1 MLNRLLVMIS
11 LICAAPVASAA
22 PCGRSFEAFV
32 TTVKQEARAMGY
44 SKAVTEGF
52 FENVQ
57 QSARVLKSDRSQ
69 SVLHRPFIDF
79 SSLLISDNR
88 MQRAKGY
95 YASLDPLFSQ
105 IEKTYG
111 VPRALLLAF
120 WAFETDF
127 GDYQGDHNT
136 RDALTTLAHDCRRP
150 ELFGPQLFAAI
161 ELYSRGDFDPLTTQ
175 GAWAGEIGMVQML
188 PRDIIENATDGD
200 GDGRISLQTSRADA
214 LWSAAKML
222 RHEGWRP
229 NEPWLQEVRVP
240 DHMDWAQT
248 GLYTKRPVSTWHK
261 MGVRPRSGEFE
272 MPRAEASILLPHGRN
287 GPAFIA
293 YPNFDVFF
301 EWNQS
306 FNYVLTAAYFSTLIN
321 GAPAM
326 DTGAPSAA
334 LDTPQIKA
342 LQAYF
347 ENRGIDAGGVDGV
360 IGRNTRQAIRQ
371 TQQSVGLPADGWPDA
386 ALLRKLGL

>member
-1 MLNRLLVMIS
+1 MLNRIFMTLAVS
-11 LICAAPVASAA
+11 LTASFAQAA
-22 PCGRSFEAFV
+22 PCGGSFSNFV
-32 TTVKQEARAMGY
+32 ATVKQEARAMGY
-44 SKAVTEGF
+44 SKAVTDGF
-52 FENVQ
+52 FQNVQ
-57 QSARVLKSDRSQ
+57 QSQRVLKSDRSQ
-69 SVLHRPFIDF
+69 AVLHRPFIDF
-79 SSLLISDNR
+79 SGRLISDNR

-95 YASLDPLFSQ
+95 YNSLDQLFDQ
-105 IEKTYG
+105 IEATYG

-127 GDYQGDHNT
+127 GGYQGDHNT

-161 ELYSRGDFDPLTTQ
+161 ELYDRGDFDPLTTQ

-188 PRDIIENATDGD
+188 PRDIIENAIDGD
-200 GDGRISLQTSRADA
+200 GDGHIKLQTSRADA

-229 NEPWLQEVRVP
+229 NEPWLQEVIVP
-240 DHMDWAQT
+240 DAMDWGKT
-248 GLYTKRPVSTWHK
+248 GLYTKLPVSEWAK
-261 MGVRPRSGEFE
+261 MGVRPRSGQFD
-272 MPRAEASILLPHGRN
+272 MRQADASILLPHGRK

-306 FNYVLTAAYFSTLIN
+306 FNYVLTAAYFSTRIN

-326 DTGAPSAA
+326 DTGNPSPA
-334 LDTPQIKA
+334 LDKPEVKKIQQY
-342 LQAYF
+342 L
-347 ENRGIDAGGVDGV
+347 ENRGFDVGGVDGV
-360 IGRNTRQAIRQ
+360 IGKNTREAIRQ
-371 TQQSVGLPADGWPDA
+371 IQQSVGLPADGWPDA
-386 ALLRKLGL
+386 ALMRKLGL

>member
-1 MLNRLLVMIS
+1 
-11 LICAAPVASAA
+11 
-22 PCGRSFEAFV
+22 
-32 TTVKQEARAMGY
+32 MGY

-127 GDYQGDHNT
+127 GGYQGDHNT

-200 GDGRISLQTSRADA
+200 GDGRR
-214 LWSAAKML
+214 
-222 RHEGWRP
+222 
-229 NEPWLQEVRVP
+229 
-240 DHMDWAQT
+240 
-248 GLYTKRPVSTWHK
+248 
-261 MGVRPRSGEFE
+261 
-272 MPRAEASILLPHGRN
+272 
-287 GPAFIA
+287 
-293 YPNFDVFF
+293 
-301 EWNQS
+301 
-306 FNYVLTAAYFSTLIN
+306 
-321 GAPAM
+321 
-326 DTGAPSAA
+326 
-334 LDTPQIKA
+334 
-342 LQAYF
+342 
-347 ENRGIDAGGVDGV
+347 
-360 IGRNTRQAIRQ
+360 
-371 TQQSVGLPADGWPDA
+371 GLPNRAHRKNGDGPPA
-386 ALLRKLGL
+386 P